1 MVMAMGGNLLVA
13 RSAGQTREVPVAP
26 GLAVGGGRPFII
38 ADLGAVEGREEILA
52 AARGLRG
59 AGAHALRGGAP
70 EARTSPY
77 RSQGLGE
84 EGLRLLAAAREATGL
99 LVVAEVMDAREL
111 SLAAEYADVLQ
122 VGAEHMQNYSLLKA
136 LGRVSRPVLLA
147 RGPAATVEEWL
158 LAAEYVL
165 AGGNDRVIL
174 CEQGIRTFEPYTRS
188 TLDLAA
194 ALAAKGLSHLP
205 VLVDP
210 SRGAGR
216 RELVAPLARAALA
229 AGLDGLVV
237 EVSLAPA
244 GAGQEGGPA
253 LDLPAFARLIR
264 DLGLAPAA
272 ADPVAACGETA
283 AGADSGA
290 GSGPAPAPADSA
302 PALSDPAPAPAVSG
316 PAPATPVPAAGGEEG
331 LEDLR
336 RAIDGID
343 AQILEL
349 IRRRMELAL
358 EVGRRKARLGL
369 AVYQPLRERALLEG
383 LVSRAL
389 PPLSPALVREVWGV
403 LLRHSRELQAQ
414 GADRGVAHG

>member
-1 MVMAMGGNLLVA
+1 MAMGGNLLVA

-38 ADLGAVEGREEILA
+38 AGLGAVEGREPILA
-52 AARGLRG
+52 AARGLRA
-59 AGAHALRGGAP
+59 AGAHALRAGAP
-70 EARTSPY
+70 GARTSPY
-77 RSQGLGE
+77 RCQRLGE
-84 EGLRLLAAAREATGL
+84 EGLRLLAEAREVTGL
-99 LVVAEVMDAREL
+99 PVVTEVMDATEL
-111 SLAAEYADVLQ
+111 SLLAEYADVLQ
-122 VGAEHMQNYSLLKA
+122 VGAENMQNYSLLRA
-136 LGRVSRPVLLA
+136 LGRVSRPVLLT

-174 CEQGIRTFEPYTRS
+174 CEQGIRTFDSYTR

-194 ALAAKGLSHLP
+194 ALAAKALSHLP

-210 SRGAGR
+210 GRGAGR

-237 EVSLAPA
+237 EVCLEPTNR
-244 GAGQEGGPA
+244 AGQGGGTS
-253 LDLPAFARLIR
+253 LDLQAFSRLMR

-272 ADPVAACGETA
+272 ADPVAACGEMA
-283 AGADSGA
+283 AGVDLDPVPALA
-290 GSGPAPAPADSA
+290 GPA
-302 PALSDPAPAPAVSG
+302 
-316 PAPATPVPAAGGEEG
+316 PAAGGEEG

-343 AQILEL
+343 TQILEL

-358 EVGRRKARLGL
+358 EVGRLKSRLGL
-369 AVYQPLRERALLEG
+369 AVYQPLRERALLES
-383 LVSRAL
+383 LASRAL
-389 PPLSPALVREVWGV
+389 PPLSPALVREVWGA
-403 LLRHSRELQAQ
+403 LLRHSRELQARV
-414 GADRGVAHG
+414 ADRGVAQR